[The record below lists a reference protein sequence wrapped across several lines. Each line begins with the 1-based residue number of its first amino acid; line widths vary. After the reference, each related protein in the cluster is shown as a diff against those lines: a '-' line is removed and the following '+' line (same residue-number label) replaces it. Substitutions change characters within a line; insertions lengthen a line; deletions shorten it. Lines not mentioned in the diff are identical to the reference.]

1 MKVRM
6 ERSRRVAS
14 KLIANADGGFFV
26 FGDLSIRT
34 LGKHRL
40 VFSLFELRK

>member
-1 MKVRM
+1 MKVRTKC
-6 ERSRRVAS
+6 SRRAAS
-14 KLIANADGGFFV
+14 ELIANADGGFFV